1 MYKLSAALF
10 FRLMIFF
17 CCSTTCYC
25 LLCWVLVFG
34 TRFTS
39 YFFSFYLNVDWLKSN
54 YVFSI
59 LRRTHTHTIIK
70 IEKKIPIKR
79 WFDWFFPLTNQTIFC
94 WSFFFSSLIA
104 KNKKDK
110 IRWFAREKVKKN
122 KNKNEN
128 RKYYTSRL
136 CFFFPAIWIC
146 VCLRWSKNRTHT
158 HTSVQIAPNL
168 LHLEIQ
174 LA

>member
-79 WFDWFFPLTNQTIFC
+79 WFDWFFPLTNQTIFAGR
-94 WSFFFSSLIA
+94 FFSSLIA

-122 KNKNEN
+122 KKK
-128 RKYYTSRL
+128 RK
-136 CFFFPAIWIC
+136 
-146 VCLRWSKNRTHT
+146 SK
-158 HTSVQIAPNL
+158 V
-168 LHLEIQ
+168 LHLTALLFSPCHLNLCLSSMVQ
-174 LA
+174 K